1 MQIIMTNI
9 CVYYANNVTHK
20 LAVNVGNFHRSVT
33 KRNGYKIEVF
43 DVVCSSIVKNVFLTI
58 LYTSRPHSNNKNTFN
73 YQNKVVSFS

>member
-43 DVVCSSIVKNVFLTI
+43 DVVCSSIVKNVFLTTV
-58 LYTSRPHSNNKNTFN
+58 YKQTTQQQQKYF
-73 YQNKVVSFS
+73 

>member
-1 MQIIMTNI
+1 MTNI

-20 LAVNVGNFHRSVT
+20 LAVNVGNFYRSVT

-58 LYTSRPHSNNKNTFN
+58 YKQTTQQQQKILLTSKTR
-73 YQNKVVSFS
+73 